1 MEQTGRNRQDGT
13 DRTEQTGRNR
23 QERTFN
29 IEDTPLVLI
38 IIFISFLFQPKKM
51 ESLLQW
57 WWKDTLH
64 VHTAAATAVG
74 VPAAMVVERHPAR
87 TYCCS
92 HSRCSPCCNGGGSL
106 STSCTSLLLV
116 MEIHPGCL
124 YCWLWKDTLH
134 VNTVIGEKTHCTSA
148 RPYFQLR
155 KDTLHIPTAGGE
167 NTLCTSILLLVES
180 HTARVNVH
188 TYIPYHIQL
197 NKIKSC
203 VLITSLF
210 FYYCFNYFDS

>member
-1 MEQTGRNRQDGT
+1 MARNRQKITDRTEQTGENRQDGSDRREQTGRNRQDGTDRMEQTGRNRQDGT

-87 TYCCS
+87 
-92 HSRCSPCCNGGGSL
+92 
-106 STSCTSLLLV
+106 
-116 MEIHPGCL
+116 
-124 YCWLWKDTLH
+124 
-134 VNTVIGEKTHCTSA
+134 
-148 RPYFQLR
+148 PYFQLR

-203 VLITSLF
+203 VLTTSLF
-210 FYYCFNYFDS
+210 FYYVLIMLIVNYC